1 MAAKINTH
9 FVRRGR
15 YKHKFFHR
23 KASQRNQTNKI
34 SKIRNDGGMVFYDED
49 NIEKGLTSH
58 FEATSKCC
66 DPKPINEVAKLVEG
80 TLDDEMREIMN
91 KDFTKEEV
99 K

>member
-1 MAAKINTH
+1 
-9 FVRRGR
+9 
-15 YKHKFFHR
+15 
-23 KASQRNQTNKI
+23 
-34 SKIRNDGGMVFYDED
+34 MVFYDED

-66 DPKPINEVAKLVEG
+66 DPKTINEVAELVEG

-99 K
+99 KQALFKMYLAHCRDDVIKKALKVLNQNADLGKINKTLIVLIP

>member
-1 MAAKINTH
+1 MGIKTKKTKRYN
-9 FVRRGR
+9 FEKVRL
-15 YKHKFFHR
+15 
-23 KASQRNQTNKI
+23 
-34 SKIRNDGGMVFYDED
+34 NDVGGCQAVTKGCWCKD

-91 KDFTKEEV
+91 KDFT
-99 K
+99 